1 MKLAAHPYFHF
12 DGNCREAMNFYAE
25 LFGGKP
31 EIMTIGESPAKE
43 QFPKELYDQV
53 LHSHLQN
60 GDFMLM
66 ASDMVDISLTCSSE
80 EEINHLYKQL
90 TEGGKILQEL
100 QPQFWG
106 ELFAM
111 VADREDCGN
120 APKKLLLKELNIAF
134 ARGDSE
140 KILSFVTDDIVWEI
154 VGEKRLKGIEN
165 FRNDK

>member
-1 MKLAAHPYFHF
+1 MKQAAQPYFHF

-25 LFGGKP
+25 LFGGKS

-53 LHSHLQN
+53 MHSHLQN
-60 GDFMLM
+60 GDFVLM
-66 ASDMVDISLTCSSE
+66 ASDMCGMGELKQGNSVDISLTCSSE

-90 TEGGKILQEL
+90 TERGIILQEL

-111 VADREDCGN
+111 VTDRFGV
-120 APKKLLLKELNIAF
+120 
-134 ARGDSE
+134 RWM
-140 KILSFVTDDIVWEI
+140 LSF
-154 VGEKRLKGIEN
+154 
-165 FRNDK
+165 DKK